1 MTAGKEAFRPGE
13 AKNSWLTGTAAWN
26 WYAITQFILGIKPD
40 YKGLIVDPC
49 IPADWKEYVV
59 RRKFRGADYTITV
72 KNTGVMKG
80 VKKLI
85 VNGKEVEGNLVP
97 MQKKGTKNTV
107 EVILGKK

>member
-1 MTAGKEAFRPGE
+1 
-13 AKNSWLTGTAAWN
+13 
-26 WYAITQFILGIKPD
+26 
-40 YKGLIVDPC
+40 
-49 IPADWKEYVV
+49 
-59 RRKFRGADYTITV
+59 
-72 KNTGVMKG
+72 MKG